1 MSFRRRMMMVVNANS
16 PSEDYIQNGL
26 MFHLDCADYNPTL
39 NTWVDKIGNVSF
51 AMSNVTVDS
60 LGGVVF
66 NGSSS
71 KGIASVGLNN
81 PVNTSTIEVAIYV
94 RSNRSQFVLESGVLN
109 TIMYGFHNS
118 TKNCLCNMSNTMKY
132 YNTIPITTGFI
143 ANSVHYGS
151 SPANIVNGNVGSFA
165 SSSTF
170 WSKYG
175 SVAYLGARS
184 NGSTQFYFNG
194 IIYQI
199 RIYDRL
205 LTADEMIH
213 NQQIDMRKYN
223 LN

>member
-1 MSFRRRMMMVVNANS
+1 MSEFRRRLIMAAT
-16 PSEDYIQNGL
+16 DCYIQDGL
-26 MFHLDCADYNPTL
+26 VFHLDCADYNPTL

-71 KGIASVGLNN
+71 KGVASVGLNN

-94 RSNRSQFVLESGVLN
+94 RSNRSQFVLESGVNN
-109 TIMYGFHNS
+109 TIMYGFHN
-118 TKNCLCNMSNTMKY
+118 TTYNCLCSMTAQKN

-165 SSSTF
+165 SSGTY
-170 WSKYG
+170 WSKTL

-184 NGSTQFYFNG
+184 NNAANFYMNG

-199 RIYDRL
+199 RIYNRL
-205 LTADEMIH
+205 LTAEEMIH
-213 NQQIDMRKYN
+213 NQQIDICKYN
-223 LN
+223 S